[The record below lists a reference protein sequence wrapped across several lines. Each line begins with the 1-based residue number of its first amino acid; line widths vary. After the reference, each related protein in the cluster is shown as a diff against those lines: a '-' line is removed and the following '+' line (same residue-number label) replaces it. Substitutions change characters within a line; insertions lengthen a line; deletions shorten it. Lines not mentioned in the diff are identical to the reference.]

1 MERVT
6 SKDGTIITFDQ
17 MGSGPAVVLISGGS
31 VDKSANASLA
41 ENLSGKFT
49 VYNYDR
55 RGRGESTDTPP
66 YAVEREIEDLDAV
79 IRAAGGSAFVY
90 GSSSGAALGLEA
102 AAAGLAVS
110 KLAMWEPPY
119 SPDENS
125 PRPPANTAEVYT
137 RLVSEG
143 KRGEAV
149 EYFMSKVVGLPDEFV
164 AQARSAP
171 WWGWQEALAHTLA
184 YDATIM
190 GDYSLPADLASR
202 VTTPTLLLAGGA
214 SWDWIRNTGKKL
226 AELMPNGEYQELP
239 GQTHDVS
246 ADVIGP
252 ALADYFSR

>member
-6 SKDGTIITFDQ
+6 SKDGTIITYDRL
-17 MGSGPAVVLISGGS
+17 GSGPSVILISGGS
-31 VDKSANASLA
+31 VDKSANVSLA
-41 ENLSGKFT
+41 ENLSSKFT

-55 RGRGESTDTPP
+55 RGRGESSDTPP
-66 YAVEREIEDLDAV
+66 YAVQREIEDLDAV

-102 AAAGLAVS
+102 AAAGLAIS

-125 PRPPANTAEVYT
+125 HRPPANTAEVYT

-171 WWGWQEALAHTLA
+171 WWAWQEGLAHTLA

-190 GDYSLPADLASR
+190 GDYSLPAERAAK
-202 VTTPTLLLAGGA
+202 VTTPTLVLAGGA
-214 SWDWIRNTGKKL
+214 SFDWIRDSAKTL
-226 AELMPNGEYQELP
+226 AKILPKGEYGELP
-239 GQTHDVS
+239 NQTHDVS
-246 ADVIGP
+246 GDVIGP